1 MNENGV
7 DTTTVEET
15 SGTIDAMGV
24 DVSEYMTGGG
34 EDHPEQPETV
44 ADTPADTPASEAP
57 AEETPA
63 EEQQATG
70 SDGASD
76 GVKIPVK
83 CMGQER
89 ELTVAEATE
98 YAQKGMDYDRVKEQL
113 HSANTELEQLRKF
126 QADHAED
133 IEFLQKLADESHMSL
148 SAMIDEIRASQLM
161 KRENISRDLALER
174 IKREK
179 AERQLD
185 SRNRERQQQD
195 TDAAKRQADI
205 AAFLQKFPGVSSS
218 DIPREVWE
226 QVRGGETLVHA
237 YEAHT
242 AAKAAQEKD
251 QRIAELERQLAAEK
265 QNSANRQR
273 STGSQRTGG
282 QEAPKDQFMEYFLS
296 DD

>member
-1 MNENGV
+1 MENNGV

-34 EDHPEQPETV
+34 EDQPEQPETV
-44 ADTPADTPASEAP
+44 ADTPADTPDPEAP

-63 EEQQATG
+63 EEQQPTG
-70 SDGASD
+70 GDGASD

-148 SAMIDEIRASQLM
+148 GAMIDEIRASQLM

-185 SRNRERQQQD
+185 SRNREQQQD

-205 AAFLQKFPGVSSS
+205 AAFLQKFPGVNAS
-218 DIPREVWE
+218 DIPREVWDR
-226 QVRGGETLVHA
+226 VRGGETLVNA

-251 QRIAELERQLAAEK
+251 QKIAELERQLAAEK

>member
-1 MNENGV
+1 MENNGV

-34 EDHPEQPETV
+34 EDQPEQPETV

-63 EEQQATG
+63 GEQQATG
-70 SDGASD
+70 GDGASD

-126 QADHAED
+126 QADHSED

-148 SAMIDEIRASQLM
+148 SAMIDEIRAGQLA

-174 IKREK
+174 IKREN
-179 AERQLD
+179 AERRLD

-195 TDAAKRQADI
+195 TETAKRASDVS
-205 AAFLQKFPGVSSS
+205 AFLQKFPGVNAS
-218 DIPREVWE
+218 DIPREVWD
-226 QVRGGETLVHA
+226 QVRGGETLVNA
-237 YEAHT
+237 YQAYT

-251 QRIAELERQLAAEK
+251 QQIAELQRQLAAERK
-265 QNSANRQR
+265 NSANRQR